1 MGYIIS
7 QSYRDKELGVIHI
20 VVRSNARSFRARW
33 KGSALQVTV
42 PKGVTVE
49 RYNEVLNGWRESLKQ
64 TKPKTRYYDGQ
75 HIDLESLHIVIEAS
89 LERADHIS
97 CHFDETPCVVRISKD
112 IDFSLTTVEQSISR
126 IICKISQYHAPKLVL
141 EIAEDESKRLGIYPA
156 HYVISNGA
164 RTLGRCS
171 TRKIIS
177 LSSRLAFLPEELRR
191 YVICH
196 ELAHLKE
203 MNHSPRFHALV
214 NEYTNGREEELEQKL
229 RKFEWPI
236 IR

>member
-1 MGYIIS
+1 
-7 QSYRDKELGVIHI
+7 
-20 VVRSNARSFRARW
+20 
-33 KGSALQVTV
+33 
-42 PKGVTVE
+42 
-49 RYNEVLNGWRESLKQ
+49 
-64 TKPKTRYYDGQ
+64 
-75 HIDLESLHIVIEAS
+75 
-89 LERADHIS
+89 
-97 CHFDETPCVVRISKD
+97 
-112 IDFSLTTVEQSISR
+112 LTTVEQSISR

-156 HYVISNGA
+156 HYVISSGA